1 MCGIAGYH
9 GGNIAP
15 DRAAEYLRLMVAALR
30 HRGPDG
36 EGILIRG
43 DTGLAHTRLSIV
55 GLADG
60 AQPMTT
66 MDDALAVSFNGE
78 IFNYVELRDDLKS
91 RGHRFHTSSDT
102 EVLLAA
108 YERKGLDCLEDF
120 NGDFA
125 FALHDARHRTLVLA
139 RDRMGVRPLFYTEHE
154 GSLFFAS
161 EIRALLALPGIAAEI
176 DPLALDQI
184 FTLWC
189 PIPPRTAF
197 RGIHELPPGHVMTL
211 CGDRRTIRPW
221 WQLSFPDRGDAPA
234 SARPE
239 AQAEELRALLT
250 DATRI
255 RLRADVPVGA
265 YLSGG
270 LDSSLISA
278 LAARTV
284 TRGLRT
290 FSLTFHSAEHDE
302 SAWQRQMAA
311 TLGAASDSVEC
322 STEAIVTRLP
332 EVMRHIERPILR
344 TAPVPLHVLAGRV
357 REHGMK
363 VVLTG
368 EGADEIFAGY
378 DLFREARV
386 RRFCARQ
393 PDSARRP
400 RLFQR
405 LYPYLPGLKQQSPD
419 YLARFFSF
427 GSETLDDP
435 LYSHRPRFR
444 STSAAKLFFSADL
457 KQAIGDYDAAAD
469 LAAQLPADFGRWHP
483 LHQAQYLETAFLL
496 PGYILSSQGDRVMMA
511 NAVEGRFPFLD
522 HRVVGF
528 AASLSPETKLLGL
541 KEKHILK
548 QAARGLVPTEIIDR
562 PKQPYRAPDSE
573 SFAAPHAP
581 AYLDTVLSP
590 ARLAQ
595 SGLFNVPAVGKLKEK
610 VLKGHVTGF
619 RDNAAFI
626 GVLSTELLRGLDT
639 AQSSQIAPRIGINQE

>member
-36 EGILIRG
+36 EGILIHG

-60 AQPMTT
+60 AQPMATE
-66 MDDALAVSFNGE
+66 DDALAVSFNGE

-91 RGHRFHTSSDT
+91 RGHRFRTTSDT

-125 FALHDARHRTLVLA
+125 FAIHDARQRTLVLA
-139 RDRMGVRPLFYTEHE
+139 RDRMGVRPLFYTEYE
-154 GSLFFAS
+154 GALFFAS
-161 EIRALLALPGIAAEI
+161 EIKALLALPGFAAEI

-197 RGIHELPPGHVMTL
+197 RGIHELPPGHMMTL
-211 CGDRRTIRPW
+211 RDGQKTIRPW
-221 WQLSFPDRGDAPA
+221 WQLSFPDRGDAAP
-234 SARPE
+234 SGPPE

-290 FSLTFHSAEHDE
+290 FSLTFRSEEHDE
-302 SAWQRQMAA
+302 STWQRQMAA
-311 TLGAASDSVEC
+311 TLGTASDSVEC
-322 STEAIVTRLP
+322 STEAIVERLP

-344 TAPVPLHVLAGRV
+344 TAPVPLHLLAGRV
-357 REHGMK
+357 RDQGMK

-386 RRFCARQ
+386 RRFCGRQ
-393 PDSARRP
+393 PDSNRRP

-427 GSETLDDP
+427 GSEALDDP

-469 LAAQLPADFGRWHP
+469 LAAQLPADFDRWHP

-511 NAVEGRFPFLD
+511 NAVEGRFPF
-522 HRVVGF
+522 
-528 AASLSPETKLLGL
+528 
-541 KEKHILK
+541 
-548 QAARGLVPTEIIDR
+548 
-562 PKQPYRAPDSE
+562 
-573 SFAAPHAP
+573 
-581 AYLDTVLSP
+581 
-590 ARLAQ
+590 
-595 SGLFNVPAVGKLKEK
+595 
-610 VLKGHVTGF
+610 
-619 RDNAAFI
+619 
-626 GVLSTELLRGLDT
+626 
-639 AQSSQIAPRIGINQE
+639 

>member
-1 MCGIAGYH
+1 M
-9 GGNIAP
+9 AP
-15 DRAAEYLRLMVAALR
+15 EKAADYLDRMVAALR

-36 EGILIRG
+36 DGILVRG

-60 AQPMTT
+60 AQPMVGE
-66 MDDALAVSFNGE
+66 DDALAVSFNGE
-78 IFNYVELRDDLKS
+78 IFNYVELRDDLKA
-91 RGHRFHTSSDT
+91 RGHRFRTSSDT
-102 EVLLAA
+102 EVLLASYA
-108 YERKGLDCLEDF
+108 DKGLDCLADF

-125 FALHDARHRTLVLA
+125 FALHDARTRTLVLA

-154 GSLFFAS
+154 GALFFAS
-161 EIRALLALPGIAAEI
+161 EIGALLALPGMVAEI
-176 DPLALDQI
+176 DPVALDQI

-189 PIPPRTAF
+189 PIPPRTAY
-197 RGIHELPPGHVMTL
+197 RGIHELPPGHLMVVQD
-211 CGDRRTIRPW
+211 GQRAIRRW
-221 WQLSFPDRGDAPA
+221 WQLGYPDRNDVQPA
-234 SARPE
+234 GRIE

-255 RLRADVPVGA
+255 RLRADVPVGS

-270 LDSSLISA
+270 LDSSFIAA

-290 FSLTFHSAEHDE
+290 FSLTFRSKEHDE
-302 SAWQRQMAA
+302 SDWQRQAAA
-311 TLGAASDSVEC
+311 TLAAEADSVEC
-322 STEAIVTRLP
+322 TTDAIVEHMP
-332 EVMRHIERPILR
+332 DVMRHVGCPILR
-344 TAPVPLHVLAGRV
+344 TAPVPLHLLSARV
-357 REHGMK
+357 RERGMK

-386 RRFCARQ
+386 RRFCGRQ

-405 LYPYLPGLKQQSPD
+405 LYPYLPGLKQQSPE

-427 GSETLDDP
+427 GSEALDDP

-444 STSAAKLFFSADL
+444 STAAAKLFFSAGL
-457 KQAIGDYDAAAD
+457 KDALGDYDAAAD
-469 LAAQLPADFGRWHP
+469 LAEQLPADFRRWHP
-483 LHQAQYLETAFLL
+483 LHQAQYLETAYLL

-522 HRVVGF
+522 PRIVDF
-528 AASLSPETKLLGL
+528 AARLPADAKLLGL
-541 KEKHILK
+541 REKHILK
-548 QAARGLVPTEIIDR
+548 EAARGIVPAAIIGR
-562 PKQPYRAPDSE
+562 PKQPYRAPDTE
-573 SFAAPHAP
+573 AFAGAARP
-581 AYLDTVLSP
+581 AYLDAVLSP
-590 ARLAQ
+590 ERLAEG
-595 SGLFNVPAVGKLKEK
+595 GLFNVQAVSKLKDK
-610 VLKGHVTGF
+610 VVKGQATGF

-626 GVLSTELLRGLDT
+626 GVLSTELLRRTGT
-639 AQSSQIAPRIGINQE
+639 AKSTQPASNIGIR

>member
-9 GGNIAP
+9 GRNIAP
-15 DRAAEYLRLMVAALR
+15 EQAAICLDRMVGALR

-36 EGILIRG
+36 EGMLIHG

-66 MDDALAVSFNGE
+66 PDDALAVSFNGE
-78 IFNYVELRDDLKS
+78 IFNYVELRDELVA
-91 RGHRFHTSSDT
+91 RGHRFRTTSDT

-108 YERKGLDCLEDF
+108 YAHKGLDCLADF

-125 FALHDARHRTLVLA
+125 FALDDRRNRRLVLA
-139 RDRMGVRPLFYTEHE
+139 RDRIGVRPLFYTEQD
-154 GSLFFAS
+154 GTLFFAS
-161 EIRALLALPGIAAEI
+161 EIGALLALPGMSAEI
-176 DPLALDQI
+176 DPFALDQT

-197 RGIHELPPGHVMTL
+197 RAIRELPPGHVMIVEN
-211 CGDRRTIRPW
+211 GHRTVRPW
-221 WQLSFPDRGDAPA
+221 WQLSFPDRGDI
-234 SARPE
+234 RPDGRFGE
-239 AQAEELRALLT
+239 QVEELRALLA

-270 LDSSLISA
+270 IDSSFIAA
-278 LAARTV
+278 LAAKTV

-290 FSLTFHSAEHDE
+290 FSLTFRSREHDE
-302 SAWQRQMAA
+302 SDWQRQMAA
-311 TLGAASDSVEC
+311 TLDAEADSVEC
-322 STEAIVTRLP
+322 TTEAIAGHLP
-332 EVMRHIERPILR
+332 ETMRHVENPILR
-344 TAPVPLHVLAGRV
+344 TAPVPLHLLSARV
-357 REHGMK
+357 RERGMK

-386 RRFCARQ
+386 RRFCGRQ
-393 PDSARRP
+393 PESARRP

-405 LYPYLPGLKQQSPD
+405 LYPYLPGLKQQSPE

-427 GSETLDDP
+427 GSEALDDP

-444 STSAAKLFFSADL
+444 STAAAKLFFSADL
-457 KQAIGDYDAAAD
+457 KDAIGDYDAAAD
-469 LAAQLPADFGRWHP
+469 LAARLPADFGRWHP

-522 HRVVGF
+522 HRVVSF
-528 AASLSPETKLLGL
+528 AANLSPDAKLRGL
-541 KEKHILK
+541 REKHILK
-548 QAARGLVPTEIIDR
+548 EAARGLVPDAIVDR
-562 PKQPYRAPDSE
+562 AKQPYRAPDSE
-573 SFAAPHAP
+573 SFAAPHTP
-581 AYLDTVLSP
+581 AYLDAVLSP
-590 ARLAQ
+590 ERLGQ
-595 SGLFNVPAVGKLKEK
+595 GGLFNVKAVGKLKEK
-610 VLKGHVTGF
+610 VVKGQVSGF

-626 GVLSTELLRGLDT
+626 GILSTELLRHAET
-639 AQSSQIAPRIGINQE
+639 TPSSQLLSSTGIS

>member
-9 GGNIAP
+9 GKNIAP
-15 DRAAEYLRLMVAALR
+15 EKAADYLSRMVAALR

-36 EGILIRG
+36 EGILLRG

-55 GLADG
+55 GLPDG
-60 AQPMTT
+60 AQPMTKEE
-66 MDDALAVSFNGE
+66 AGLAVSFNGE
-78 IFNYVELRDDLKS
+78 IFNYVELRDDLKA
-91 RGHRFHTSSDT
+91 RGHGFRGGSDT

-108 YERKGLDCLEDF
+108 YAQKGLDCLDDF

-125 FALHDARHRTLVLA
+125 FALHDTRTRILVLA

-154 GSLFFAS
+154 GVLFFAS
-161 EIRALLALPGIAAEI
+161 EIKALLALPGMAAEI
-176 DPLALDQI
+176 DPAALDQI

-197 RGIHELPPGHVMTL
+197 RGIHELPPGHVMTVRD
-211 CGDRRTIRPW
+211 GERTIRPW
-221 WQLSFPDRGDAPA
+221 WQLSYPDRNDALPCG
-234 SARPE
+234 SMDE
-239 AQAEELRALLT
+239 QAEELRALLA

-270 LDSSLISA
+270 LDSSFIAA
-278 LAARTV
+278 LAAQTV

-290 FSLTFHSAEHDE
+290 FSLTFRSEEHDE
-302 SAWQRQMAA
+302 SSWQRQMAA
-311 TLGAASDSVEC
+311 TLDAETDSVAC
-322 STEAIVTRLP
+322 STETIVNRMP
-332 EVMRHIERPILR
+332 DVMQQIGCPILR
-344 TAPVPLHVLAGRV
+344 TAPVPLHLLSQRV
-357 REHGMK
+357 RERGMK

-386 RRFCARQ
+386 RRFCGRQ
-393 PDSARRP
+393 PQSMRRP

-405 LYPYLPGLKQQSPD
+405 LYPYLPGLKQQSPE

-427 GSETLDDP
+427 GSESLDDP

-444 STSAAKLFFSADL
+444 STAAAKLFFSAGL
-457 KQAIGDYDAAAD
+457 REAIGDYDAAAD

-522 HRVVGF
+522 QRIVAF
-528 AASLSPETKLLGL
+528 AARLSPDAKLLGL
-541 KEKHILK
+541 REKHILK
-548 QAARGLVPTEIIDR
+548 QAARGIVPAAIIDR
-562 PKQPYRAPDSE
+562 PKQPYRAPDAE
-573 SFAAPHAP
+573 AFAGTARP
-581 AYLDTVLSP
+581 AYLDAVLSP
-590 ARLAQ
+590 ERLAE
-595 SGLFNVPAVGKLKEK
+595 SGLFNAQAVGKLKEK
-610 VLKGHVTGF
+610 VLKGQATGF

-626 GVLSTELLRGLDT
+626 GILSTELLRSNET
-639 AQSSQIAPRIGINQE
+639 IQTSKPASSIGIA

>member
-9 GGNIAP
+9 GGNLSP
-15 DRAAEYLRLMVAALR
+15 ERGAEYLARMITALR

-36 EGILIRG
+36 EGMLVRG

-60 AQPMTT
+60 AQPMVEE
-66 MDDALAVSFNGE
+66 DAALAVSFNGE
-78 IFNYVELRDDLKS
+78 IFNYVELRETLAA
-91 RGHRFHTSSDT
+91 RGHRFRTASDT
-102 EVLLAA
+102 EVLLKA
-108 YERKGLDCLEDF
+108 YAERGLDCLTDF

-125 FALHDARHRTLVLA
+125 FALHDARSRTLLLA

-154 GSLFFAS
+154 GALFFAS
-161 EIRALLALPGIAAEI
+161 EIKALLALPGMTAEI
-176 DPLALDQI
+176 DPVALDQV

-189 PIPPRTAF
+189 PLPPRTAF
-197 RGIHELPPGHVMTL
+197 RGIHELPPGHLMLVKD
-211 CGDRRTIRPW
+211 GERTIRPW
-221 WQLSFPDRGDAPA
+221 WQLSFPDRDEPLPVR
-234 SARPE
+234 RPE
-239 AQAEELRALLT
+239 EQAEELRALLA

-290 FSLTFHSAEHDE
+290 FSLTFRSEEHDE
-302 SAWQRQMAA
+302 SGWQRRMIEA
-311 TLGAASDSVEC
+311 LGAETDSIACTTAEIAAGMP
-322 STEAIVTRLP
+322 EA
-332 EVMRHIERPILR
+332 MRHIENPILR
-344 TAPVPLHVLAGRV
+344 TAPVPLHILARRV
-357 REHGMK
+357 RERGMK

-386 RRFCARQ
+386 RRFCGRQ
-393 PDSARRP
+393 PLSARRP

-405 LYPYLPGLKQQSPD
+405 LYPYLPGLHQQTPE
-419 YLARFFSF
+419 YLARFFAF
-427 GSETLDDP
+427 GAETLDDP

-444 STSAAKLFFSADL
+444 STAAAKLFFSPAL
-457 KQAIGDYDAAAD
+457 KTTLGDYDAAED
-469 LAAQLPADFGRWHP
+469 LAARLPADFSRWHS
-483 LHQAQYLETAFLL
+483 LHQAQYLETTFLL

-522 HRVVGF
+522 PRVVAF
-528 AASLSPETKLLGL
+528 AASLPPEAKLKGL
-541 KEKHILK
+541 REKHILK
-548 QAARGLVPTEIIDR
+548 EAARGLVPDAIIDR

-573 SFAAPHAP
+573 SFAAPDTP
-581 AYLDTVLSP
+581 AYLEDVLSP
-590 ARLAQ
+590 ARLAEA
-595 SGLFNVPAVGKLKEK
+595 GLFNAPAVGKLKDK
-610 VLKGHVTGF
+610 VLRGQASGF

-626 GVLSTELLRGLDT
+626 GILSTQLLG
-639 AQSSQIAPRIGINQE
+639 ASSTHQA

>member
-1 MCGIAGYH
+1 MCGIAGYC

-15 DRAAEYLRLMVAALR
+15 ERAADHLRRMVDALR

-36 EGILIRG
+36 EGILVRG
-43 DTGLAHTRLSIV
+43 DAGLAHTRLSIV

-60 AQPMTT
+60 AQPMATA
-66 MDDALAVSFNGE
+66 DGALALTFNGE
-78 IFNYVELRDDLKS
+78 IFNYVELRDDLTA
-91 RGHRFHTSSDT
+91 RGHRFRTTSDT

-108 YERKGLDCLEDF
+108 FTEKGAACLTDF

-125 FALHDARHRTLVLA
+125 FALHDARNRRLVLA
-139 RDRMGVRPLFYTEHE
+139 RDRMGVRPLFYTQHE
-154 GSLFFAS
+154 GALFFAS
-161 EIRALLALPGIAAEI
+161 EIGALLALPGMVAET
-176 DPLALDQI
+176 DPAALDQI

-189 PIPPRTAF
+189 PIPPRTAYRNIF
-197 RGIHELPPGHVMTL
+197 ELPPGHLMTVED
-211 CGDRRTIRPW
+211 GRRTVRPW
-221 WQLSFPDRGDAPA
+221 WQLSFPDRGDVEPA
-234 SARPE
+234 GRFESRV
-239 AQAEELRALLT
+239 EELRALLA
-250 DATRI
+250 DATRL

-270 LDSSLISA
+270 IDSSIIAA

-290 FSLTFHSAEHDE
+290 FSLTFRSEEHDE

-311 TLGAASDSVEC
+311 TLDAQADSVEC
-322 STEAIVTRLP
+322 TTEAIARHLP
-332 EVMRHIERPILR
+332 AVMGHIERPILR
-344 TAPVPLHVLAGRV
+344 TAPVPLHLLAGTV
-357 REHGMK
+357 RARGMK

-386 RRFCARQ
+386 RRFCGRQ
-393 PDSARRP
+393 PGSARRP

-405 LYPYLPGLKQQSPD
+405 LYPYLPGLKQQTPE
-419 YLARFFSF
+419 YLARFFAF
-427 GSETLDDP
+427 GSEALDDP

-444 STSAAKLFFSADL
+444 STAAAKLFFSPGL
-457 KQAIGDYDAAAD
+457 KETLGDYDAAED
-469 LAAQLPADFGRWHP
+469 LAAQLPADFRRWHP

-522 HRVVGF
+522 HRVVSF
-528 AASLSPETKLLGL
+528 AAGLAPDAKLLGL
-541 KEKHILK
+541 REKHILK
-548 QAARGLVPTEIIDR
+548 EAARGLVPAAIIER

-573 SFAAPHAP
+573 SFAAPQTP
-581 AYLDTVLSP
+581 GYLDAVLSP
-590 ARLAQ
+590 DRLAG
-595 SGLFNVPAVGKLKEK
+595 SGLFNVQAVGKLKEK
-610 VLKGHVTGF
+610 VIRGQVSGF

-626 GVLSTELLRGLDT
+626 GILSTQLLRGT
-639 AQSSQIAPRIGINQE
+639 GAARSTEPASSIGIS

>member
-1 MCGIAGYH
+1 MCGIAGYC

-15 DRAAEYLRLMVAALR
+15 ERAADHLRRMVDALR

-36 EGILIRG
+36 EGILVRG
-43 DTGLAHTRLSIV
+43 DAGLAHTRLSIV

-60 AQPMTT
+60 AQPMATA
-66 MDDALAVSFNGE
+66 DGALALTFNGE
-78 IFNYVELRDDLKS
+78 IFNYVELRNDLAA
-91 RGHRFHTSSDT
+91 RGHRFRTTSDT

-108 YERKGLDCLEDF
+108 FTEKGAACLTDF

-125 FALHDARHRTLVLA
+125 FALHDARNRRLVLA
-139 RDRMGVRPLFYTEHE
+139 RDRMGVRPLFYTQHE
-154 GSLFFAS
+154 GALFFAS
-161 EIRALLALPGIAAEI
+161 EIGALLALPGMVAEI
-176 DPLALDQI
+176 DPVALDQI

-189 PIPPRTAF
+189 PIPPRTAYRNIF
-197 RGIHELPPGHVMTL
+197 ELPAGHLMTVED
-211 CGDRRTIRPW
+211 GRRTVRPW
-221 WQLSFPDRGDAPA
+221 WQLSFPDRGDAEPA
-234 SARPE
+234 GRFESRV
-239 AQAEELRALLT
+239 EELRALLA
-250 DATRI
+250 DATRL

-270 LDSSLISA
+270 IDSSIIAA

-290 FSLTFHSAEHDE
+290 FSLTFRSEEHDE

-311 TLGAASDSVEC
+311 TLDAQADSVEC
-322 STEAIVTRLP
+322 TTEAIARHLP
-332 EVMRHIERPILR
+332 AVMGHIERPILR
-344 TAPVPLHVLAGRV
+344 TAPVPLHLLAGRV
-357 REHGMK
+357 RARGMK

-386 RRFCARQ
+386 RRFCGRQ
-393 PDSARRP
+393 PGSARRP

-405 LYPYLPGLKQQSPD
+405 LYPYLPGLKQQTPE
-419 YLARFFSF
+419 YLARFFAF

-444 STSAAKLFFSADL
+444 STAAAKLFFCAGL
-457 KQAIGDYDAAAD
+457 KEALGDYDAAED
-469 LAAQLPADFGRWHP
+469 LAAQLPADFRRWHP

-522 HRVVGF
+522 HRVVSF
-528 AASLSPETKLLGL
+528 AAGLAPDAKLLGL
-541 KEKHILK
+541 REKHVLK
-548 QAARGLVPTEIIDR
+548 EAARGLVPAAIIER

-573 SFAAPHAP
+573 SFAAPQTP

-590 ARLAQ
+590 DRLAG
-595 SGLFNVPAVGKLKEK
+595 SGLFNVQAVDKLKEK
-610 VLKGHVTGF
+610 VIRGQVSGF

-626 GVLSTELLRGLDT
+626 GILSTQLLRGT
-639 AQSSQIAPRIGINQE
+639 GAARSTEPASSIGIS

>member
-9 GGNIAP
+9 GNTIAP
-15 DRAAEYLRLMVAALR
+15 EKAADYLARMIAALR
-30 HRGPDG
+30 HRGPDA
-36 EGILIRG
+36 EGVWRRG

-60 AQPMTT
+60 AQPMTREE
-66 MDDALAVSFNGE
+66 AGLAVSFNGE
-78 IFNYVELRDDLKS
+78 IFNYVELREDLAA
-91 RGHRFHTSSDT
+91 RGHRFRTSSDT

-108 YERKGLDCLEDF
+108 YAEKGLDCLSDF

-125 FALHDARHRTLVLA
+125 FALHDARTRTLVLA
-139 RDRMGVRPLFYTEHE
+139 RDRMGVRPLFYAEHE
-154 GSLFFAS
+154 GALFFAS
-161 EIRALLALPGIAAEI
+161 EVGALLALPGMTAEI

-197 RGIHELPPGHVMTL
+197 RGIHELPPGHVMTVQD
-211 CGDRRTIRPW
+211 GQRTVRPW
-221 WQLSFPDRGDAPA
+221 WRLSYPDRSDVPPA
-234 SARPE
+234 GPVA
-239 AQAEELRALLT
+239 AQAEELRALLA

-270 LDSSLISA
+270 LDSSFIAA
-278 LAARTV
+278 LAAKTV

-290 FSLTFHSAEHDE
+290 FSLTFRSEEHDE
-302 SAWQRQMAA
+302 SSWQRRMAA
-311 TLGAASDSVEC
+311 TLDAEADSVEC
-322 STEAIVTRLP
+322 PAEAIVSRMP
-332 EVMRHIERPILR
+332 AVMQQIGCPILR
-344 TAPVPLHVLAGRV
+344 TAPVPLHLLSARV
-357 REHGMK
+357 RERGMK

-386 RRFCARQ
+386 RRFCGRQ
-393 PDSARRP
+393 PDSARRS

-405 LYPYLPGLKQQSPD
+405 LYPYLPGLKQQTPE
-419 YLARFFSF
+419 YLARFFAF
-427 GSETLDDP
+427 GSEALDDP

-444 STSAAKLFFSADL
+444 STAAAKLFFSAGL
-457 KQAIGDYDAAAD
+457 KEAIGDYDAAAD
-469 LAAQLPADFGRWHP
+469 LAGRLPADFGRWHP

-522 HRVVGF
+522 PRVVDF
-528 AASLSPETKLLGL
+528 ATRLSPDAKLLGL
-541 KEKHILK
+541 REKHILK
-548 QAARGLVPTEIIDR
+548 QAARGIVPEAIIDR
-562 PKQPYRAPDSE
+562 PKQPYRAPDAE
-573 SFAAPHAP
+573 AFAGSARP
-581 AYLDTVLSP
+581 AYLDAVLSP
-590 ARLAQ
+590 ERLAEG
-595 SGLFNVPAVGKLKEK
+595 GLFNAQMVGKLKDK
-610 VLKGHVTGF
+610 VLKGQAAGF

-626 GVLSTELLRGLDT
+626 GILSTELLRGAA
-639 AQSSQIAPRIGINQE
+639 AQSSQPVSSMGHAAQ

>member
-1 MCGIAGYH
+1 MCGIAGYF
-9 GGNIAP
+9 GKSIAP
-15 DRAAEYLRLMVAALR
+15 DRAETLLRTMVAALR

-36 EGILIRG
+36 EGIMVEAG
-43 DTGLAHTRLSIV
+43 AGLAHTRLSIV

-60 AQPMTT
+60 AQPMA
-66 MDDALAVSFNGE
+66 MEDAGLAVSFNGE
-78 IFNYVELRDDLKS
+78 IFNFVELREDLVA
-91 RGHRFHTSSDT
+91 RGHRFKTTSDT

-108 YERKGLDCLEDF
+108 YAQKGLDCLDDF

-125 FALHDARHRTLVLA
+125 FALQDRKSGRLVLA

-154 GSLFFAS
+154 GALFFAS
-161 EIRALLALPGIAAEI
+161 EIAALMALPGMAAEI
-176 DPLALDQI
+176 EPIALDQI

-197 RGIHELPPGHVMTL
+197 RNIHELPPGHVMIL
-211 CGDRRTIRPW
+211 EEGFRTIRPW
-221 WQLSFPDRGDAPA
+221 WQLSFPDRADAPPP
-234 SARPE
+234 ARFDSKV
-239 AQAEELRALLT
+239 EELRALLA

-270 LDSSLISA
+270 IDSAVIAA
-278 LAARTV
+278 LAAKTV

-290 FSLTFHSAEHDE
+290 FSLTFRSAEHDE
-302 SAWQRQMAA
+302 SAWQRLMAA
-311 TLGAASDSVEC
+311 TLDAEADSVEC
-322 STEAIVTRLP
+322 TTEAIAARLP
-332 EVMRHIERPILR
+332 DVMRHVERPILR
-344 TAPVPLHVLAGRV
+344 TAPVPLHLLSARV
-357 REHGMK
+357 NERGMK

-386 RRFCARQ
+386 RRFCGRQ
-393 PDSARRP
+393 PQSPRRP

-405 LYPYLPGLKQQSPD
+405 LYPYLPGLKQQTQE
-419 YLARFFSF
+419 YLARFFAF
-427 GSETLDDP
+427 GSEAQDDP
-435 LYSHRPRFR
+435 LFSHRPRFR
-444 STSAAKLFFSADL
+444 NTAAAKLFFSAGL
-457 KQAIGDYDAAAD
+457 KDRIGDYDAAAD
-469 LAAQLPADFGRWHP
+469 LAVQLPADFSRWHA

-522 HRVVGF
+522 HRVVAF
-528 AASLSPETKLLGL
+528 AQNLSPEAKLSGL
-541 KEKHILK
+541 REKHILK
-548 QAARGLVPTEIIDR
+548 EAARGLVPAAIIDR

-581 AYLDTVLSP
+581 AYLEDVLSP
-590 ARLAQ
+590 QNLAD

-610 VLKGHVTGF
+610 VLKGQVSGF

-626 GVLSTELLRGLDT
+626 GILSSELLR
-639 AQSSQIAPRIGINQE
+639 SAPRSSKPRDLG

>member
-15 DRAAEYLRLMVAALR
+15 ERAADYLGRMVAALR
-30 HRGPDG
+30 HRGPDA

-55 GLADG
+55 GLVDG
-60 AQPMTT
+60 AQPMVNA
-66 MDDALAVSFNGE
+66 DDTLAVSFNGE
-78 IFNYVELRDDLKS
+78 IFNYVELRDDLKV
-91 RGHRFHTSSDT
+91 RGHRFRTASDT

-108 YERKGLDCLEDF
+108 YAEKGVDCLADF

-125 FALHDARHRTLVLA
+125 FALHDARTRTLLLA
-139 RDRMGVRPLFYTEHE
+139 RDRMGVRPLFYTEQD
-154 GSLFFAS
+154 GALFFAS
-161 EIRALLALPGIAAEI
+161 EISALLALPGITAEI
-176 DPLALDQI
+176 DPIALDQI

-189 PIPPRTAF
+189 PIPPRTAY
-197 RGIHELPPGHVMTL
+197 RNIHELPPGHVMIVEH
-211 CGDRRTIRPW
+211 GRRTIRPW
-221 WQLSFPDRGDAPA
+221 WQLSYPDRNDAPPA
-234 SARPE
+234 GSGDGTVE
-239 AQAEELRALLT
+239 ALRALLD

-270 LDSSLISA
+270 LDSSLIAA
-278 LAARTV
+278 LAAPKV
-284 TRGLRT
+284 ERGLKT
-290 FSLTFHSAEHDE
+290 FSLTFRSAEHDE
-302 SAWQRQMAA
+302 SGWQRTMAA
-311 TLGAASDSVEC
+311 ALGVASDSVEC
-322 STEAIVTRLP
+322 TTAAIARHLP
-332 EVMRHIERPILR
+332 DVMHHIQCPILR
-344 TAPVPLHVLAGRV
+344 TAPVPLSMLSARV
-357 REHGMK
+357 REQGMK

-386 RRFCARQ
+386 RRFCGRQ
-393 PDSARRP
+393 PQSARRP

-405 LYPYLPGLKQQSPD
+405 LYPYLPGLKQQSPE
-419 YLARFFSF
+419 YLARFFAF
-427 GSETLDDP
+427 GSEALDDP

-444 STSAAKLFFSADL
+444 STAAAKLFFSADL
-457 KQAIGDYDAAAD
+457 RQEIGDYDAAAN
-469 LAAQLPADFGRWHP
+469 LAAQLPADFRRWHP

-522 HRVVGF
+522 HRVVAF
-528 AASLSPETKLLGL
+528 AATLSPDAKLNGL

-548 QAARGLVPTEIIDR
+548 QAARGLVPAAIIER

-573 SFAAPHAP
+573 VFAGPETP
-581 AYLDTVLSP
+581 AYLDVVLSP
-590 ARLAQ
+590 ERLAE
-595 SGLFNVPAVGKLKEK
+595 SRLFNVQAVGKLKEK
-610 VLKGHVTGF
+610 VVKGQVTGF

-626 GVLSTELLRGLDT
+626 GILSTELLRVAGK
-639 AQSSQIAPRIGINQE
+639 AQSHQPLSEIGKL

>member
-9 GGNIAP
+9 GGNFASEHGE
-15 DRAAEYLRLMVAALR
+15 DYLQRMVAALR
-30 HRGPDG
+30 HRGPDA
-36 EGILIRG
+36 EGTLIRD

-66 MDDALAVSFNGE
+66 QDKALTVSFNGE
-78 IFNYVELRDDLKS
+78 IFNYVELRDDLKA
-91 RGHRFHTSSDT
+91 RGHHFRTTLDT

-108 YERKGLDCLEDF
+108 YEARGLDSLGDF

-125 FALHDARHRTLVLA
+125 FALHDARTQTLVLA
-139 RDRMGVRPLFYTEHE
+139 RDRMGVRPLFYTEHD
-154 GSLFFAS
+154 GALFFAS
-161 EIRALLALPGIAAEI
+161 EIKALLALPGMAAEI

-197 RGIHELPPGHVMTL
+197 RGIYELPPGHVMIL
-211 CGDRRTIRPW
+211 HDGQRTIRPW
-221 WQLSFPDRGDAPA
+221 WRPSFPDRADMPAGGCMGD
-234 SARPE
+234 
-239 AQAEELRALLT
+239 QVEELRALLA

-255 RLRADVPVGA
+255 RLRADVPVGT

-278 LAARTV
+278 LAAQTV
-284 TRGLRT
+284 TQGLRT
-290 FSLTFHSAEHDE
+290 FSLTFRSAEHDE

-311 TLGAASDSVEC
+311 TLGTEFDSVE
-322 STEAIVTRLP
+322 STAAMIANRLP
-332 EVMRHIERPILR
+332 EVMGHVECPVLR
-344 TAPVPLHVLAGRV
+344 TAPVPLHLLSERV
-357 REHGMK
+357 RDRGMK

-393 PDSARRP
+393 PGSARRP
-400 RLFQR
+400 LLFQR
-405 LYPYLPGLKQQSPD
+405 LYPYLPHLKQQSPD
-419 YLARFFSF
+419 YLARFFAF
-427 GSETLDDP
+427 GSEALDDP

-444 STSAAKLFFSADL
+444 STAAAKLFFSADL

-469 LAAQLPADFGRWHP
+469 LADQLPADFRRWHP

-496 PGYILSSQGDRVMMA
+496 PGYILASQGDRVMMA

-522 HRVVGF
+522 HRVVAF
-528 AASLSPETKLLGL
+528 AAGITPEAKLLGL
-541 KEKHILK
+541 REKHILK
-548 QAARGLVPTEIIDR
+548 EAARGLVPAAIIDR
-562 PKQPYRAPDSE
+562 SKQPYRAPASE
-573 SFAAPHAP
+573 VFAAPHTP
-581 AYLDTVLSP
+581 AYLNDVLSSN
-590 ARLAQ
+590 RLAQ
-595 SGLFNVPAVGKLKEK
+595 GGLFNVQAVGRLKEK
-610 VLKGHVTGF
+610 VLKGQTTGF
-619 RDNAAFI
+619 RDNTAFI
-626 GVLSTELLRGLDT
+626 GVLSTELLR
-639 AQSSQIAPRIGINQE
+639 AFNAVQSSRPALKIGVHQE